1 VKTIPSPGGTVTVSF
16 GNGEV
21 NLQGA
26 SPAFGY
32 SMEVEDEGPDLV
44 RVDFESDDGEISVR
58 VEWKDGMLDIEI
70 TD

>member
-32 SMEVEDEGPDLV
+32 AMEVEDDGPDRV
-44 RVDFESDDGEISVR
+44 RVDFESDDVEISVR
-58 VEWKDGMLDIEI
+58 AEWKDGMLEIEI
-70 TD
+70 TG